1 MCRLVRERRMN
12 AECESAHSGFP
23 LSSGHEVTLTPAS
36 ARNQIRSDIFG
47 HRLMEAPMSLTRA
60 RIALLL
66 AFVTGCASTS
76 VVTTPSPVPPAGTAI
91 RYALSS
97 DSSRL
102 IEGRLISLDAD
113 TLAFERFVPERPAYR
128 ERAHWAAERIPTDS
142 ITLLQTKVRQG
153 TQVGQGALIGGG
165 IGFAVGLLCAA
176 GSDESN
182 FAAPSAGQCLASGVL
197 SGVAIGALIGAV
209 SHKDAWAPVLLPAPP
224 LTEPLEAP
232 VTAAAEVDPE

>member
-1 MCRLVRERRMN
+1 
-12 AECESAHSGFP
+12 
-23 LSSGHEVTLTPAS
+23 
-36 ARNQIRSDIFG
+36 
-47 HRLMEAPMSLTRA
+47 MSLAPA

-76 VVTTPSPVPPAGTAI
+76 VVTTPSPVPPAGTSM

-113 TLAFERFVPERPAYR
+113 TLVFERFVPERPAYR
-128 ERAHWAAERIPTDS
+128 ERAHWVADRVPTDS
-142 ITLLQTKVRQG
+142 IALLQAKVRQG
-153 TQVGQGALIGGG
+153 TQVGRGAMIGGG

-176 GSDESN
+176 GSDESD
-182 FAAPSAGQCLASGVL
+182 FVAPSGGQCLASGVL
-197 SGVAIGALIGAV
+197 SGAAIGAVIGAL

-232 VTAAAEVDPE
+232 ATAAAEPHTR

>member
-1 MCRLVRERRMN
+1 
-12 AECESAHSGFP
+12 
-23 LSSGHEVTLTPAS
+23 
-36 ARNQIRSDIFG
+36 
-47 HRLMEAPMSLTRA
+47 MEDPMSLAPA

-76 VVTTPSPVPPAGTAI
+76 VVTTPSPVPSAGTSI

-97 DSSRL
+97 DTSRF

-142 ITLLQTKVRQG
+142 IALLQTKIRHG
-153 TQVGQGALIGGG
+153 TQAGRGALIGGG
-165 IGFAVGLLCAA
+165 IGFAVGALCAA
-176 GSDESN
+176 GSNESD
-182 FAAPSAGQCLASGVL
+182 FVAPSAGQCLASGVL
-197 SGVAIGALIGAV
+197 SGAAIGAIIGAL

-232 VTAAAEVDPE
+232 ATAAAEIDTE